1 MNIKYLSGGTSVNN
15 LGIDVNGYVVVGT
28 TGGGTFTGGTVTG
41 PTRFTNGLTA
51 NTFSATTYQN
61 LPLDVR
67 VTGGTYTSGSA
78 TFTNN
83 TGGTFSVTGFTL
95 PYTFTGGTVSGATTF
110 TGGLSANTLSATTIT
125 TPSIVVNA
133 TGLRANTLSATTY
146 LNLPTDIRVTG
157 GTYSSGSATFT
168 NNTGGTFSVSG
179 FSTVGAFTGTTT
191 LNFGSPISGESSCA
205 TTTVANTNINQF
217 STVMVRFTSSVN
229 HPDVND
235 SIIEELTVNQ
245 SDIIDGVSF
254 NINAY
259 ACGGTWGVYNVIYR
273 IIN

>member
-1 MNIKYLSGGTSVNN
+1 LVSKFGESFGGTGGLSTTTLQQAYDNSTTPEIVINAILDGLSVKNGTGNADNVTSVFESVNTTN
-15 LGIDVNGYVVVGT
+15 AKTALIRADGYISGSTFQSNG
-28 TGGGTFTGGTVTG
+28 FIANN
-41 PTRFTNGLTA
+41 NGLTA
-51 NTFSATTYQN
+51 T
-61 LPLDVR
+61 
-67 VTGGTYTSGSA
+67 
-78 TFTNN
+78 
-83 TGGTFSVTGFTL
+83 
-95 PYTFTGGTVSGATTF
+95 TVSA
-110 TGGLSANTLSATTIT
+110 S
-125 TPSIVVNA
+125 
-133 TGLRANTLSATTY
+133 TY
-146 LNLPTDIRVTG
+146 LGLPIDIRVTG
-157 GTYSSGSATFT
+157 GTYSSGSAVFT

-191 LNFGSPISGESSCA
+191 LDFGSPISGESSCC

-217 STVMVRFTSSVN
+217 STVMIRFTSSVN